1 MSWNHTEWLKNNF
14 EPRMNFYFG
23 TKTVRTRNKK
33 GRFVKDDPKTM
44 QNEAFKSDKINNSVV
59 LKSKSKNKGQALGL
73 SGKFYKKESYDNY
86 RDNYDRIFN
95 KSK

>member
-1 MSWNHTEWLKNNF
+1 VEGILHLLPYTIGINMSWNHTEWLKNNF

-44 QNEAFKSDKINNSVV
+44 QNEAFKSV
-59 LKSKSKNKGQALGL
+59 
-73 SGKFYKKESYDNY
+73 KK
-86 RDNYDRIFN
+86 
-95 KSK
+95 

>member
-1 MSWNHTEWLKNNF
+1 M
-14 EPRMNFYFG
+14 PQVG
-23 TKTVRTRNKK
+23 
-33 GRFVKDDPKTM
+33 
-44 QNEAFKSDKINNSVV
+44 SDSQPVV
-59 LKSKSKNKGQALGL
+59 LKNKKKGNKKLGL

>member
-1 MSWNHTEWLKNNF
+1 M
-14 EPRMNFYFG
+14 PQIG
-23 TKTVRTRNKK
+23 
-33 GRFVKDDPKTM
+33 
-44 QNEAFKSDKINNSVV
+44 SDKINNSVV

-95 KSK
+95 KEK